1 VSSPRSEFL
10 AGIRAELPLLLGVTP
25 FGLIYGTLALQAG
38 IPAAPALAMSSI
50 VLAGSAQFV
59 ATQLFSA
66 GDPAAVILPAGT
78 LDLSAGN
85 ERLLAATLAG
95 LVAWRANNA
104 LLTIGLGMAALWIL
118 QWVRP

>member
-1 VSSPRSEFL
+1 MTPWLVIGGMGVITFATRLSLILL
-10 AGIRAELPLLLGVTP
+10 AGRVTLPAIVWRAMRFV
-25 FGLIYGTLALQAG
+25 
-38 IPAAPALAMSSI
+38 APA
-50 VLAGSAQFV
+50 VLAALVVS
-59 ATQLFSA
+59 
-66 GDPAAVILPAGT
+66 PILQPAGA